1 LDITEFTIAMHLIQ
15 SFMSNLISTVPASL
29 PPELFQAASIASPAT
44 SQFNQGTIRRT
55 PSVSSTGSSRAPQVP
70 PKVVQSPVRA
80 DFTGGSQ
87 MGIDGWDITPQD
99 KTTFDDMFR
108 KIDTT
113 NKGYIDGS
121 PLEDTTNCRE

>member
-1 LDITEFTIAMHLIQ
+1 MHLIQ
-15 SFMSNLISTVPASL
+15 SFMSNLISTVPATL

-44 SQFNQGTIRRT
+44 SQFTPGTMRRT
-55 PSVSSTGSSRAPQVP
+55 ASVSSTGSGRAPQVP
-70 PKVVQSPVRA
+70 PKIVQSPIRA

-87 MGIDGWDITPQD
+87 VGIDGWDITPQD
-99 KTTFDDMFR
+99 KTTFDDLFR

-121 PLEDTTNCRE
+121 PVKRYY